1 MFDFKETKRMPKTFK
16 FVKKGKRG
24 RKVALRSIQRGWI
37 KGSENLSTASRE
49 IHRAID
55 FQRRPTL

>member
-1 MFDFKETKRMPKTFK
+1 MPKTFK